1 MMERSWMASG
11 QKTEVKHAPELEAIA
26 MAAYEQLRAK
36 PDGDPQC
43 EERLGR
49 GVGEAAGRAIAG
61 LLLTAIADAE
71 RIGHA
76 RAPRAAG
83 HSGPPGG

>member
-1 MMERSWMASG
+1 
-11 QKTEVKHAPELEAIA
+11 VKHAPELEAIA

-49 GVGEAAGRAIAG
+49 GVGDAAGRVIAAG

-76 RAPRAAG
+76 RVGRAAG